1 MKEDL
6 FLVFQPGEPLYLV
19 NSKERLLQCFASKE
33 IPRCNVLNERVFKR
47 VFTRAFTFPG
57 LKEIKA
63 EDIDIVIKEKSE

>member
-33 IPRCNVLNERVFKR
+33 IPRCNVLNQR